1 MKKLWQPLGEKK
13 SFVRYPW
20 KVYATVGGVHLR
32 SNGVCIMKKLCFI
45 AACAMTLLMAG
56 TSFAGQNG
64 PNPKSVASA
73 RGPGGGS
80 ALGAAQLGGSYL
92 ADGTIIVGVGASGN
106 AAVLGV
112 GTYQPS
118 FRRDL
123 RGCVWTGSIGFGTF
137 SGSVGASHISVTGR
151 AGTTTALF
159 VQTFDSAGALAN
171 LPFEIHVICG

>member
-1 MKKLWQPLGEKK
+1 MKKLF
-13 SFVRYPW
+13 FV
-20 KVYATVGGVHLR
+20 
-32 SNGVCIMKKLCFI
+32 
-45 AACAMTLLMAG
+45 AACAAALMISG
-56 TSFAGQNG
+56 TSYAGQNG
-64 PNPKSVASA
+64 PNPKVSP
-73 RGPGGGS
+73 RIGGGS